1 MTRANERILN
11 RKEEET
17 AKLAEA
23 TFRALGDVLSTS
35 KHALPVEYLFQM
47 HAGNKARLL
56 ELFQKSSGLCGA
68 VRFVFDRWTSMVS
81 WPDDMKDTTLLSD
94 QANLFS
100 SLLAEYPSA
109 FPGEQAESV
118 RQELRKLIHEAVR
131 LCVASVSPQADR
143 LKDVIQGVVEYPR
156 HPLKVFQSHIG
167 WGPNQ
172 LERFLENDPW
182 RILSATAEH
191 VFHIGPNLWEEV
203 LKLSLAENLP
213 PLGGFPC

>member
-1 MTRANERILN
+1 VTRANERILK

-17 AKLAEA
+17 AELAEA
-23 TFRALGDVLSTS
+23 TFRALGDVLSAS
-35 KHALPVEYLFQM
+35 KHALPVEDLFQM

-56 ELFQKSSGLCGA
+56 ELFQKSSGLCGM
-68 VRFVFDRWTSMVS
+68 VRFAFDRWTSMVS
-81 WPDDMKDTTLLSD
+81 GPDDMKDTTLLSD

-143 LKDVIQGVVEYPR
+143 LKDVIQGVVDYQHRNEPTIRRR
-156 HPLKVFQSHIG
+156 HRLAPFHHRRHQHPQSRHRIYCHRHLLRNRWLLRRRPL
-167 WGPNQ
+167 
-172 LERFLENDPW
+172 
-182 RILSATAEH
+182 
-191 VFHIGPNLWEEV
+191 
-203 LKLSLAENLP
+203 
-213 PLGGFPC
+213 